1 MSDAEKTRPA
11 SADQAGAELTALR
24 EAAARVQHE
33 VNNPLTALLAE
44 AQLLSLEPG
53 FTAEQ
58 RRTIER
64 MVELVRRVI
73 ATVRQLDAVKGE
85 PTL

>member
-1 MSDAEKTRPA
+1 MSDARD
-11 SADQAGAELTALR
+11 SAGAMAELAALR
-24 EAAARVQHE
+24 ETAARVQHE
-33 VNNPLTALLAE
+33 VNNPLAALLAE
-44 AQLLSLEPG
+44 AQLLSQEPEL
-53 FTAEQ
+53 TAEQ

-73 ATVRQLDAVKGE
+73 ATVRQLDSVKGE

>member
-1 MSDAEKTRPA
+1 MSDAEE
-11 SADQAGAELTALR
+11 AGRAIAELAALR
-24 EAAARVQHE
+24 ETAARVQHE
-33 VNNPLTALLAE
+33 VNNPLAALLAE
-44 AQLLSLEPG
+44 AQLLSLEPELS
-53 FTAEQ
+53 AEH
-58 RRTIER
+58 RRAIER